1 MGADSVVMQAATAI
15 YGFPDAATAF
25 EQRHPLFNEKMANL
39 ERAINIA
46 FVRTQVVQSA
56 ADRFVYFFG
65 TLIAEDF
72 MEVFLV
78 SVNGYGAAAMKLLR
92 TMYEQT
98 VNLRYLHDHPD
109 EVQTF
114 LDFNAVQLQ
123 KLIKPIEETFGTEVL
138 SDNLKEEQKKRFG
151 AVKDRFMVKSC
162 KSKTCDEMRL
172 SHTWSKLDFVSMAK
186 KVGHIGTLI
195 VPGYFIPLRHAHP
208 TLGSLSERIEIVG
221 DRMEFKSEHQPDMAD
236 QALMTAHNCLLTA
249 LEIQAERFNI
259 EGLRE
264 AIDTCVRDWR
274 DIWSPG
280 SAIPGEKD

>member
-1 MGADSVVMQAATAI
+1 MQTATAI
-15 YGFPDAATAF
+15 YGFQDAATAF
-25 EQRHPLFNEKMANL
+25 EQRHPLFNGRMANL
-39 ERAINIA
+39 ERAINMA
-46 FVRTQVVQSA
+46 FVRTQDTKSS

-65 TLIAEDF
+65 ILIAEGF
-72 MEVFLV
+72 MEIFLV
-78 SVNGYGAAAMKLLR
+78 SVNGYGVAAMKLLR
-92 TMYEQT
+92 TTYEQT
-98 VNLRYLHDHPD
+98 VTLKYLHDHPD

-123 KLIKPIEETFGTEVL
+123 KLVKPIEETFGTAIL
-138 SDNLKEEQKKRFG
+138 SDDLKGEQKKRFE

-172 SHTWSKLDFVSMAK
+172 GHTWSKLDFVSMAK
-186 KVGHIGTLI
+186 KTGHIGTLI
-195 VPGYFIPLRHAHP
+195 VPGYFLPLRHAHP
-208 TLGSLSERIEIVG
+208 TLGSLSQRIEVVE
-221 DRMEFKSEHQPDMAD
+221 DRLEFKAEDQPELAD

-249 LEIQAERFNI
+249 LEIQAERFSI

-280 SAIPGEKD
+280 SIIPGEKD